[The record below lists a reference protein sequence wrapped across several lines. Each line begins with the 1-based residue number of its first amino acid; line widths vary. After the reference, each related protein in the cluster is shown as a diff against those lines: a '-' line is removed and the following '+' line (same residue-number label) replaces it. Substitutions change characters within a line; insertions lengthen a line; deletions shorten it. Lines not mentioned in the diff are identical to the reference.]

1 MGPTQSWHMRRGKR
15 SPGPGTPP
23 GTWPP
28 ALFLLFAPP
37 DGNLL
42 DSSLMLNSSSQPQG
56 LPLAPAS
63 AWNPL
68 SPSSFQSPFTW
79 LQRLL
84 SQEDCPGQGRVSS
97 LLSAP
102 EALALSEPLHSPY
115 FIAFFFLVCLL
126 IFGCTG
132 SSLLC
137 AGFL

>member
-1 MGPTQSWHMRRGKR
+1 MGPAQSWHMRRGKR

-28 ALFLLFAPP
+28 ALFLLFAAP

-115 FIAFFFLVCLL
+115 FIAFFF
-126 IFGCTG
+126 
-132 SSLLC
+132 
-137 AGFL
+137 